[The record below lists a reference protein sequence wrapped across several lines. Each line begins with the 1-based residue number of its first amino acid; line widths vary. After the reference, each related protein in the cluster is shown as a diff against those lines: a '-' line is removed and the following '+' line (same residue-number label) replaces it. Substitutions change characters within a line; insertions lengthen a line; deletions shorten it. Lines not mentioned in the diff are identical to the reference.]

1 MMERIAHRLPR
12 HRAKFVIAYYL
23 LTILT
28 AVFVL
33 FFHGRLAFAADLIAT
48 VFYIA
53 MTALFYDLS
62 KPVNRRKGG
71 ADPAAPRDG
80 RERPTMVRSRLA
92 QR

>member
-1 MMERIAHRLPR
+1 MMERIADRLPR
-12 HRAKFVIAYYL
+12 HRAKFVITYYL

-71 ADPAAPRDG
+71 ADPVAPRDG